1 MKKFCLLLAIL
12 ASVQIAGAQ
21 QVKSV
26 EAARS
31 SVEKAEKAS
40 QDAKKSVNPTT
51 WIKLGQAYMEAY
63 YAAQGD
69 GWLGATDQELSLVMS
84 GVKTIAEEQVVVAGT
99 PMLKRVYDTKNYY
112 FNSAGQLAIIET
124 TTPVIENAL
133 GKAIEAYKKA
143 SELDV
148 KGKKSKDI
156 VEGMKIVDQKC
167 LDEAY
172 MAYNFGDLKLASE
185 YFEKAANAFVDGCPV
200 DTNAVYNV
208 GFTSYMSGDY
218 DRAKE
223 WFNKSIAIGFDGE
236 NGEAFAKLA
245 DIADRQGDQKAR
257 LGYLE
262 AAFSKYPQ
270 SQSVLIGL
278 INYYISTGENTSR
291 LFELIDGA
299 KRNEPGNASLYYV
312 EGNVHEKLGNEEAAL
327 AAYEECSKVDP
338 NHEYGYIAKGIHFY
352 NKAVEIQ
359 TLANEELDDA
369 KYNALVEEFE
379 VTLKSALEPF
389 ETALSLTKNDEV
401 KKQVAEYLK
410 NICFRFRTESD
421 VFSQKY
427 EKYSKISAGE

>member
-26 EAARS
+26 AAARS

-84 GVKTIAEEQVVVAGT
+84 GVKPIAEEQVVVAGT

-245 DIADRQGDQKAR
+245 DIADRQATRRQDSDILR
-257 LGYLE
+257 
-262 AAFSKYPQ
+262 PH
-270 SQSVLIGL
+270 SQSILRARACL
-278 INYYISTGENTSR
+278 SDSSTIT
-291 LFELIDGA
+291 FQPVKIPA
-299 KRNEPGNASLYYV
+299 ASLNLSTAPREMSRAMLLSTMWKETFTKSSV
-312 EGNVHEKLGNEEAAL
+312 TKRPLLLLTRSAQRL
-327 AAYEECSKVDP
+327 ILTMSTD
-338 NHEYGYIAKGIHFY
+338 
-352 NKAVEIQ
+352 
-359 TLANEELDDA
+359 TLQRAS
-369 KYNALVEEFE
+369 
-379 VTLKSALEPF
+379 TSTTRPWKSRPLP
-389 ETALSLTKNDEV
+389 TRNLMTPSTMLW
-401 KKQVAEYLK
+401 
-410 NICFRFRTESD
+410 
-421 VFSQKY
+421 
-427 EKYSKISAGE
+427 